1 MHYFVT
7 QSALPDG
14 RGDQMNNLRMEN
26 AQKVRLQVPKLLLS
40 DTKILTQQFICDAQA
55 LSKLTSKSSSKMTFI
70 FNFFLNLLKRFK
82 KHKV

>member
-14 RGDQMNNLRMEN
+14 RGDQIKNLSKDN
-26 AQKVRLQVPKLLLS
+26 AQKMRLQFPKFLLS

-55 LSKLTSKSSSKMTFI
+55 LSKLTSKSSSKITF
-70 FNFFLNLLKRFK
+70 NYFLNLLKRFK
-82 KHKV
+82 RHTV